1 MHIMKKLNQQPDK
14 KIQTFLLQVTKK
26 QNLKIGYK
34 MDLVKK
40 QSKKNKRKGKI
51 KLHTL
56 VWSMTST
63 MTTILP

>member
-34 MDLVKK
+34 MDLIKK
-40 QSKKNKRKGKI
+40 QSKKKTKEMEK
-51 KLHTL
+51 
-56 VWSMTST
+56 
-63 MTTILP
+63 